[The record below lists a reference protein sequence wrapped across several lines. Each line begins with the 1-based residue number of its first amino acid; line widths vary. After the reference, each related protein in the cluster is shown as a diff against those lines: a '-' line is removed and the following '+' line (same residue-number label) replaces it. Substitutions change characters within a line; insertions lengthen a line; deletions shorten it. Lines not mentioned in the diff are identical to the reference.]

1 MIFNWNNW
9 YIDLIKYRV
18 FDVYFFE
25 LRNMI
30 LDFIF
35 LFVIKFVNFLY
46 WYLYR
51 INLIKL

>member
-25 LRNMI
+25 LRNTI

-35 LFVIKFVNFLY
+35 LFVIKFVNFFILVF
-46 WYLYR
+46 
-51 INLIKL
+51 I